1 MTAYYNVVYL
11 DLATCKRTLLLSAW
25 SMLDG
30 VSMAVRSSHSSCLA
44 TSILWTDGRTDG
56 SPDDR
61 RRGERRVALHRHD
74 RRHSCMIRRVESTIQ
89 HIRC

>member
-1 MTAYYNVVYL
+1 MTAHIVVVYL

-30 VSMAVRSSHSSCLA
+30 VSMAVRSSHSSRLP

-61 RRGERRVALHRHD
+61 RRGERRVTEIAGRSPTDDAHCASSSR
-74 RRHSCMIRRVESTIQ
+74 
-89 HIRC
+89 